1 MPILLAPDQAPT
13 LDELLAAADTSG
25 LNWQIESSADA
36 LPRIVGLGTLAGA
49 GAGELAFLA
58 NPRYQSQ
65 LDTCQ
70 ASAIILSPDV
80 AATHRAALAAAGL
93 PGCPLVVCSEPYLLY
108 ARIAQWFDRAMRG
121 QMPRDIHRTA
131 VVGDVSLGTGV
142 SIGPM
147 AVIED
152 GAIIGDDVVI
162 GAGCFIAAGTRIGTG
177 SFLHPHVSLYRGV
190 SMGERTLIHSGAVIG
205 GDGFGFAPDKRNPCG
220 LWSKIPQFGGVL
232 IGNDVEIGSNT
243 TVDRGAL
250 EDTRIG
256 DGVKLDNQIQIGH
269 NTQIGAHTAMAGC
282 VGVAGSA
289 IIGERC
295 TFGGSAMVLGHLTI
309 VDDVHIS
316 SASLVMSSIDK
327 PGRYTAAFPLSE
339 HRDWER
345 NAAVLRQLARL
356 RRRIQA
362 LEE

>member
-25 LNWQIESSADA
+25 LTWHIESRSDV
-36 LPRIVGLGTLAGA
+36 LPRIAGVGTLANA
-49 GAGELAFLA
+49 GAAELAFLA
-58 NPRYQSQ
+58 NPRYQHQ
-65 LDTCQ
+65 VDTSN
-70 ASAIILSPDV
+70 AAAIIVAPDV
-80 AATHRAALAAAGL
+80 AASHMAALAEAGRV
-93 PGCPLVVCSEPYLLY
+93 GAPLVVCSEPYLLY
-108 ARIAQWFDRAMRG
+108 TRIAQWFERAMHG
-121 QMPRDIHRTA
+121 QQVREVHRSA
-131 VVGDVSLGTGV
+131 VIGDVALGARV
-142 SIGPM
+142 SVGPL

-152 GAIIGDDVVI
+152 GAIIGDDVTI
-162 GAGCFIAAGTRIGTG
+162 GAGCFIAAGTRIGAG
-177 SFLHPHVSLYRGV
+177 SLLHPRVSLYRGV
-190 SMGERTLIHSGAVIG
+190 SMGERALIQSGAVIG
-205 GDGFGFAPDKRNPCG
+205 GDGFGFAPDKHRPDRF
-220 LWSKIPQFGGVL
+220 WSKIPQFGGVA
-232 IGNDVEIGSNT
+232 IGNDVEIGANT

-289 IIGERC
+289 TIGARC
-295 TFGGSAMVLGHLTI
+295 TFGGSAMILGHLTI

-316 SASLVMSSIDK
+316 AASLVMSSIDK
-327 PGRYTAAFPLSE
+327 PGRYTGAFPLAE